1 MAICPMMAGAPM
13 TNKVLIV
20 DDEAEIR
27 QEVRECLTDEGYDCV
42 EAANGEQ
49 GLELIRRDTEI
60 AVVLADIQMPGR
72 TGLEM
77 IAAAKSE
84 IGADRELEFIIMT
97 GHGGTRETIEALQL
111 GVMDFLEKPIDVN
124 HAVHV
129 VRRAEELVLLKRA
142 RRHYQESLKTDVE
155 AKTIKIRGLLGS
167 LEDAYAEAVD
177 CLATAA
183 EFKDPETGNHIRRI
197 GEYAKL
203 VAAEL
208 GWSKERQRIIRLAAP
223 LHDVGKIGTPESILL
238 KQGKLTAEEVV
249 IMKQHAE
256 NGQRILSNSKHPVM
270 VSAANIALGHH
281 ERWDGG
287 GYPRG
292 LQGAEVPIEARITMF
307 GDIYDALRSE
317 RPYKPAFDHEKALSI
332 MLEGDGRTDP
342 SHFDPE
348 LLDVFKAKSDAF
360 RDIFERL
367 AA

>member
-1 MAICPMMAGAPM
+1 MRTEVLM

-20 DDEAEIR
+20 EDEAEIR

-49 GLELIRRDTEI
+49 GLELIRRDPEI
-60 AVVLADIQMPGR
+60 VVVLADIQMPGR
-72 TGLEM
+72 SGLEM
-77 IAAAKSE
+77 IAAAKTE
-84 IGADRELEFIIMT
+84 VGDGRELEFIIMT
-97 GHGGTRETIEALQL
+97 GHGGAREAIDALQL
-111 GVMDFLEKPIDVN
+111 GVMDFLEKPIDVD
-124 HAVHV
+124 HLVHV
-129 VRRAEELVLLKRA
+129 VRRAEELAVLKRA
-142 RRHYQESLKTDVE
+142 RRRFQESLKADVE
-155 AKTIKIRGLLGS
+155 AKTIEIRGLLGS

-177 CLATAA
+177 CLAMAA

-208 GWSKERQRIIRLAAP
+208 GWSKERQRVILLAAP
-223 LHDVGKIGTPESILL
+223 LHDIGKIGTPDNVLL
-238 KQGKLTAEEVV
+238 KPGKLTPDEVV

-256 NGQRILSNSKHPVM
+256 IGQRILSRSKHPVM
-270 VSAANIALGHH
+270 LSAANIALGHH

-292 LQGAEVPIEARITMF
+292 LKGAEIPVEARITSL

-317 RPYKPAFDHEKALSI
+317 RPYKPAFDHEKTLSI

-348 LLDVFKAKSDAF
+348 LLDIFRAKSDGF
-360 RDIFERL
+360 REIFDTL
-367 AA
+367 AD

>member
-1 MAICPMMAGAPM
+1 M

-20 DDEAEIR
+20 EDEAEIR
-27 QEVRECLTDEGYDCV
+27 EEVRECLTDEGYDCV

-49 GLELIRRDTEI
+49 GLDLIRRDPEI

-72 TGLEM
+72 SGLEM
-77 IAAAKSE
+77 IGAAKSE
-84 IGADRELEFIIMT
+84 VGDKRELEFIIMT
-97 GHGGTRETIEALQL
+97 GHGGAREAIDALQL
-111 GVMDFLEKPIDVN
+111 GVMDFLEKPIDVD
-124 HAVHV
+124 HLVHV
-129 VRRAEELVLLKRA
+129 VRRAEELAVLKRA
-142 RRHYQESLKTDVE
+142 RRRFQESLKADVE
-155 AKTIKIRGLLGS
+155 AKTIEIRGLLGS

-177 CLATAA
+177 CLAMAA

-208 GWSKERQRIIRLAAP
+208 GWSKERQRVIRLAAP
-223 LHDVGKIGTPESILL
+223 LHDIGKIGTPDDVLL
-238 KQGKLTAEEVV
+238 KPGKLTADEVV

-256 NGQRILSNSKHPVM
+256 NGHRILLSSKHPVM
-270 VSAANIALGHH
+270 LSAANIALGHH

-292 LQGAEVPIEARITMF
+292 LKGAEIPIEARITSL
-307 GDIYDALRSE
+307 GDIYDALRSK
-317 RPYKPAFDHEKALSI
+317 RPYKPAFEHEKTLSI

-348 LLDVFKAKSDAF
+348 LLDFFRANSDAF
-360 RDIFERL
+360 REIFDRL
-367 AA
+367 AD